1 MRRGLVLSSLV
12 LTAACAST
20 PERTDPPH
28 ESRAEFAVRADE
40 APPSSAASSRAPT
53 SAAHAT
59 ATNASNSTP
68 PIATD
73 ASASANGHARGPR
86 AASDV
91 NVDADDSLGDDASLF
106 LEPVR
111 SPTGAIAAQADE
123 PSENYPDR
131 FMLRGGMFYFSK
143 LRTTASADS
152 KIAPVG
158 ATIDFNRTLG
168 LDTSAFSGR
177 VDSYY
182 RFNDYHAIGASW
194 YRFQTSGSRMIDK
207 QVEWDGVTYPINAQ
221 VDTFFDQDIY
231 KLNYR
236 FSFYHNPDI
245 EFGAAAGF
253 NVQHF
258 HVGLSSQGLGQSQ
271 SEALTAPLPVFGTF
285 VNYNFTPR
293 LLLNGEYEFF
303 FLDFDKASGSLQ
315 DFIVA
320 LEYRLFKNM
329 SFGGAFDFYTMNARF
344 ENSTTIF
351 NIDQSWHAFM
361 LYAAIYF

>member
-1 MRRGLVLSSLV
+1 LVLSSLV
-12 LTAACAST
+12 LTASCAST

-28 ESRAEFAVRADE
+28 ESRAEFVVRADE
-40 APPSSAASSRAPT
+40 AASSRAPT
-53 SAAHAT
+53 SSATSSAAHAS
-59 ATNASNSTP
+59 ASKSTP
-68 PIATD
+68 WPAID
-73 ASASANGHARGPR
+73 ASASANAHARGPR

-91 NVDADDSLGDDASLF
+91 SVGADDSLGDDASLF

-111 SPTGAIAAQADE
+111 SPNGAIAAQPEE
-123 PSENYPDR
+123 PSESYPDR

-143 LRTTASADS
+143 LRTKASADS
-152 KIAPVG
+152 KVAPVG

-320 LEYRLFKNM
+320 LEYRIFKNM
-329 SFGGAFDFYTMNARF
+329 SFGGAFDFYTMNARY
-344 ENSTTIF
+344 ENSTTVF

-361 LYAAIYF
+361 FYASIYF